1 MPDHT
6 GLLAGIRVLDLG
18 DEATVLSARLLAELG
33 ADVVR
38 VEHSGA
44 DLLRTRRPFIAG
56 AGEAPQFERSLAHL
70 LYNAGKQS
78 CALDFAADECWPL
91 IERLIATSDVVIAP
105 LQTTPG
111 MRAALDSAPDEVGVV
126 DVVFRRG
133 SDDVA
138 TDLTAMAA
146 GGHLVLNGLPED
158 PPNHPAGDLAYKQ
171 TSLAAAE
178 AALALLLTA
187 RRGEAPGRVTVSLQE
202 AVNFTTLQTANANFL
217 QWNDFVPS
225 RHTPVTAG
233 TTFRSKDGKWTSFT
247 VHPPNWPRFV
257 EWISTVL
264 GSDELAGPEWEDL
277 TYRGLHRAEIVSFTA
292 RLCAALDQNELLDEG
307 QARGLLVLPVNSVAE
322 IALDQHL
329 IEREF
334 FVDVP
339 HTALS
344 RDVRMPR
351 SAFRS
356 QRQASAPAAAPS
368 LGEQTD
374 SVLRDW
380 AGLSEA
386 ERDDLF
392 GRGIAGG
399 PRAAQPSAPLRAH
412 RRPNVD
418 RSRASDG
425 PPHQPLAGVRVVDF
439 TWAIAGPLGTRL
451 LADLGADVIK
461 VESEYRLDPIRYIG
475 VQPPGTM
482 SWNTN
487 GVYNDCSPNKRAL
500 TLNLNTPEG
509 IEVARKL
516 VASADVVTS
525 NYTPDRLDRWGL
537 GYDALREITP
547 DLIMANLAVMG
558 IRGPRKG
565 WRSYGSGIVA
575 MCGLADLSG
584 FPGRDPICFGALHT
598 DFTVPYFAASQI
610 MAALLHREAT
620 GEGQH
625 LEMAQYESS
634 VHLLDT
640 ELIEHLNDASI
651 VARPQGNRSSH
662 LAPHGVFPSQGE
674 DDWLAISCRHDA
686 DWQALAQVDGLEAL
700 AVIDDR
706 FAAQD
711 QIESIL
717 SGWSRERDKW
727 QAAATL
733 QQAGVPA
740 SAVEDLR
747 DLLQRDE
754 AMASDYRPI
763 ELNADVTAWLQ
774 EEPILW
780 DGDRLPLVRAPRW
793 GEHTEEILS
802 GELGLDSDA
811 MAELAA
817 KEVLY

>member
-1 MPDHT
+1 
-6 GLLAGIRVLDLG
+6 
-18 DEATVLSARLLAELG
+18 
-33 ADVVR
+33 
-38 VEHSGA
+38 
-44 DLLRTRRPFIAG
+44 
-56 AGEAPQFERSLAHL
+56 
-70 LYNAGKQS
+70 
-78 CALDFAADECWPL
+78 
-91 IERLIATSDVVIAP
+91 
-105 LQTTPG
+105 
-111 MRAALDSAPDEVGVV
+111 
-126 DVVFRRG
+126 
-133 SDDVA
+133 
-138 TDLTAMAA
+138 
-146 GGHLVLNGLPED
+146 
-158 PPNHPAGDLAYKQ
+158 
-171 TSLAAAE
+171 
-178 AALALLLTA
+178 
-187 RRGEAPGRVTVSLQE
+187 
-202 AVNFTTLQTANANFL
+202 
-217 QWNDFVPS
+217 
-225 RHTPVTAG
+225 
-233 TTFRSKDGKWTSFT
+233 
-247 VHPPNWPRFV
+247 
-257 EWISTVL
+257 
-264 GSDELAGPEWEDL
+264 
-277 TYRGLHRAEIVSFTA
+277 
-292 RLCAALDQNELLDEG
+292 
-307 QARGLLVLPVNSVAE
+307 
-322 IALDQHL
+322 
-329 IEREF
+329 
-334 FVDVP
+334 
-339 HTALS
+339 
-344 RDVRMPR
+344 MPR

-356 QRQASAPAAAPS
+356 QRQASAPEPAPS

-374 SVLRDW
+374 AVLRDW

-392 GRGIAGG
+392 GRGIAEG
-399 PRAAQPSAPLRAH
+399 PRIAQPAAEPGAH
-412 RRPNVD
+412 RRRSVD
-418 RSRASDG
+418 RSRASNG
-425 PPHQPLAGVRVVDF
+425 PPRQPLAGVRILDF

-516 VASADVVTS
+516 VESADVVTS

-537 GYDALREITP
+537 GYEDLRTIKP

-558 IRGPRKG
+558 IHGPRKG

-610 MAALLHREAT
+610 MAALLHRQVS
-620 GEGQH
+620 GEGQY

-662 LAPHGVFPSQGE
+662 LAPHGVFPCQGD
-674 DDWLAISCRHDA
+674 DDWLAVSCRHDA
-686 DWQALAQVDGLEAL
+686 DWQALGQVAGLEAL
-700 AVIDDR
+700 AAIDDR

-717 SGWSRERDKW
+717 SGWSSERDKW

-754 AMASDYRPI
+754 AMLSDYRPI

-780 DGDRLPLVRAPRW
+780 DGERLPLVRAPRW
-793 GEHTEEILS
+793 GEHTEEILR
-802 GELGLDSDA
+802 GELGLDA
-811 MAELAA
+811 EEMAELAA
-817 KEVLY
+817 KEVLF